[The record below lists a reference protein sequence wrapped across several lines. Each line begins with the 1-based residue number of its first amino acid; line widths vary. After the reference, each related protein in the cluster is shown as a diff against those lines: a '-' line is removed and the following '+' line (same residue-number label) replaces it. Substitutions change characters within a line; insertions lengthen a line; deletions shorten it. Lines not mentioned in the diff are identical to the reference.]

1 MAGVIR
7 LNAEGLTNA
16 STQLKSQGNELESL
30 INQMQNIINSLPD
43 SWEGDAA
50 VAYAEQFASL
60 RPGLD
65 ETRQLV
71 EDIAVQ
77 IDQTL
82 AAAQELDANIA
93 SKLG

>member
-1 MAGVIR
+1 MAGIFR
-7 LNAEGLTNA
+7 LNAEGLT
-16 STQLKSQGNELESL
+16 STSSQLKQQGNELESL
-30 INQMQNIINSLPD
+30 IQQMQNVINSLPE
-43 SWEGDAA
+43 SWEGAAA

-65 ETRQLV
+65 KTRQLV

-82 AAAQELDANIA
+82 RAAQDLDDSIA
-93 SKLG
+93 SQLR

>member
-7 LNAEGLTNA
+7 LNAEGLTQA
-16 STQLKSQGNELESL
+16 SSQLKGQGNELETL
-30 INQMQNIINSLPD
+30 IGQMQRVIDSLQD

-50 VAYAEQFASL
+50 VAYGEQFHSL

-65 ETRQLV
+65 QTRQLV
-71 EDIAVQ
+71 QDIAVQ

-82 AAAQELDANIA
+82 QAAQELDANIA
-93 SKLG
+93 SKLR